1 MGTSQSLN
9 LKTTPNW
16 SSAKKAMTTIVR
28 HRNEV
33 TQPMVR
39 NFLRQLS
46 RAVITDSHGSY
57 GRAGG
62 RVARNFIGAISSVKN
77 GSLQS
82 YIAQLEPDANYA
94 QLTVRDVIVQLAK
107 HLSNP
112 NAEHN
117 HSTLDEIAA
126 RAAFENLLQQI
137 FSEVE
142 TAEDIEQILKDAT
155 EDQIEG
161 WMIEFQLNY
170 IMELNGVLFDSYIF
184 SKDAEPDQVC
194 REIRDFVRAAINEAC
209 LDNMHHV
216 NFETEEGKQ
225 FIETLTQQILE
236 IWSQE

>member
-46 RAVITDSHGSY
+46 RAIITDSHGSY

-62 RVARNFIGAISSVKN
+62 RVARNFISAISSVKN

-112 NAEHN
+112 NAEHD

-155 EDQIEG
+155 EDQIEPTT
-161 WMIEFQLNY
+161 
-170 IMELNGVLFDSYIF
+170 S
-184 SKDAEPDQVC
+184 
-194 REIRDFVRAAINEAC
+194 
-209 LDNMHHV
+209 
-216 NFETEEGKQ
+216 
-225 FIETLTQQILE
+225 
-236 IWSQE
+236 

>member
-46 RAVITDSHGSY
+46 RVIITDSHGSY

-94 QLTVRDVIVQLAK
+94 QLTVRDVIVQCVDLVSAG
-107 HLSNP
+107 
-112 NAEHN
+112 
-117 HSTLDEIAA
+117 I
-126 RAAFENLLQQI
+126 
-137 FSEVE
+137 
-142 TAEDIEQILKDAT
+142 
-155 EDQIEG
+155 
-161 WMIEFQLNY
+161 Y
-170 IMELNGVLFDSYIF
+170 
-184 SKDAEPDQVC
+184 C
-194 REIRDFVRAAINEAC
+194 
-209 LDNMHHV
+209 
-216 NFETEEGKQ
+216 
-225 FIETLTQQILE
+225 
-236 IWSQE
+236 